1 MLLKENAE
9 SDIITKYNE
18 ADDDKSGYLAKSTT
32 SAFKQIMGKNGSKKA
47 QQHISDIFGKYNI
60 DLSECTYFR
69 FNPMGGSLK
78 KLSFKNKTFNKSL
91 NNSTSNGTFHNILYT
106 SNTGTSPI
114 EELNF
119 DNIVV
124 NSTNTYFGE
133 INNMSYARAYSSKG
147 IHFLGR
153 NMRLN
158 NVTNFNFLNIGDMI
172 EVDLSE
178 SYMPKVHTL
187 SISST
192 SAYSNAVKRLRT
204 IKLNGI
210 TMPNLATLS
219 SAFSGNIQLRTIEME
234 GFGTTKVTN
243 MSSAFASCEALTSLD
258 LSS

>member
-1 MLLKENAE
+1 MVFNSTHTITFERDEAFDVDYIKNFCKSNPTARALIQLEHTKGISSTMIRQLDNSVAIKISGGYDKERVERN
-9 SDIITKYNE
+9 
-18 ADDDKSGYLAKSTT
+18 
-32 SAFKQIMGKNGSKKA
+32 
-47 QQHISDIFGKYNI
+47 
-60 DLSECTYFR
+60 
-69 FNPMGGSLK
+69 
-78 KLSFKNKTFNKSL
+78 KNKTFNKSL
-91 NNSTSNGTFHNILYT
+91 NNSTSYGTFHNIFYT
-106 SNTGTSPI
+106 SSTGTSPI

-119 DNIVV
+119 DNIIV

-133 INNMSYARAYSSKG
+133 INNMSYSRAYSSKG

-153 NMRLN
+153 NMKLN

-219 SAFSGNIQLRTIEME
+219 SAFSGNKQLQTIEME

-243 MSSAFASCEALTSLD
+243 MSSAFADCEALSSLD